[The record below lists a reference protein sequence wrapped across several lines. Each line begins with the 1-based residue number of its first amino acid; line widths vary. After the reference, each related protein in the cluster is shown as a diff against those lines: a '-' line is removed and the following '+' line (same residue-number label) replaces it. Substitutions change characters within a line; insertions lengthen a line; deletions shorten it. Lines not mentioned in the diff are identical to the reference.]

1 MTKTLSVLL
10 TPASTS
16 KWEGRHCEAMTE
28 RVFSISLRYSAR
40 YLLGLLA
47 DVSQDAA
54 IGVQDLAVD
63 EVRSMAGQEHAG
75 APNILH
81 ISPAAGRGLGADEG
95 VEGVTAAVRLGLAQG
110 SGLERMAKVVTTIHD
125 LVGD

>member
-1 MTKTLSVLL
+1 M
-10 TPASTS
+10 A
-16 KWEGRHCEAMTE
+16 
-28 RVFSISLRYSAR
+28 
-40 YLLGLLA
+40 LLGLAA
-47 DVSQDAA
+47 DVSQNAA
-54 IGVQDLAVD
+54 VGVQDLAVD

-75 APNILH
+75 AHH
-81 ISPAAGRGLGADEG
+81 IIGVAPAAGRGLSADEG

>member
-1 MTKTLSVLL
+1 MRSNDGEGLFYFEVL
-10 TPASTS
+10 
-16 KWEGRHCEAMTE
+16 
-28 RVFSISLRYSAR
+28 

-54 IGVQDLAVD
+54 ISVQDLAIDKVG
-63 EVRSMAGQEHAG
+63 SMGGQEHAG
-75 APNILH
+75 AHHVLGVA
-81 ISPAAGRGLGADEG
+81 PAAGRGLSADEG